1 MSLIIGLLASELHN
15 IFDRLVEK
23 VKGVIAFMET
33 IERRA
38 ERREVRREQILN
50 SALKVFAE
58 RGVKEAIME
67 EVAAEAGMGK
77 GTIYY
82 YFPSKEALL
91 EKIVATTVDYHFNGI
106 LELIEHASSPLE
118 VAEGII
124 EGSVA
129 NYKKN
134 PRLFKV
140 FYMVLAEPR
149 GRVKRA
155 LEVFT
160 GRHLEWLKRL
170 EEAVGP
176 VLLDHGLAPKSFIG
190 FMGTHIHGI
199 ILLATGGQDIDDLKD
214 ESLEALRG
222 LLR

>member
-1 MSLIIGLLASELHN
+1 
-15 IFDRLVEK
+15 
-23 VKGVIAFMET
+23 MET
-33 IERRA
+33 AEKKT
-38 ERREVRREQILN
+38 ERREVRREHILS
-50 SALKVFAE
+50 SALHVFAE
-58 RGVKEAIME
+58 KGVQEATME
-67 EVAAEAGMGK
+67 EVAAEAVMGK

-82 YFPSKEALL
+82 YFPSKESLL
-91 EKIVATTVDYHFNGI
+91 ERIVATTVDYHFNGI
-106 LELIEHASSPLE
+106 LERIEHASTPLE

-160 GRHLEWLKRL
+160 RRHLEWLQRL
-170 EEAVGP
+170 EEAVRP
-176 VLLDHGLAPKSFIG
+176 LLLAHGLASRSFIG
-190 FMGTHIHGI
+190 FMGTHVHGV
-199 ILLATGGQDIDDLKD
+199 ILLATGGRDVEELKE
-214 ESLEALRG
+214 ESLDALRG

>member
-1 MSLIIGLLASELHN
+1 
-15 IFDRLVEK
+15 
-23 VKGVIAFMET
+23 MEAT
-33 IERRA
+33 EQRT

-50 SALKVFAE
+50 SALKVFAA

-91 EKIVATTVDYHFNGI
+91 EEIVATTVDYHFNGI
-106 LELIEHASSPLE
+106 LEVLEEASSPLE

-124 EGSVA
+124 AGSVV
-129 NYKKN
+129 NYKRN

-160 GRHLEWLKRL
+160 ERHLEWLKRL
-170 EEAVGP
+170 EGAVSS
-176 VLLDHGLAPKSFIG
+176 LLLEHGLAPKSFIG
-190 FMGTHIHGI
+190 FMGTHVHGI
-199 ILLATGGQDIDDLKD
+199 ILLATGGRDAEELKE

>member
-1 MSLIIGLLASELHN
+1 
-15 IFDRLVEK
+15 
-23 VKGVIAFMET
+23 MEAT
-33 IERRA
+33 ERRVK
-38 ERREVRREQILN
+38 RREARQEQILN
-50 SALKVFAE
+50 AALEVFAE
-58 RGVKEAIME
+58 RGVKEAVMD
-67 EVAAEAGMGK
+67 EVATAAGMGK

-106 LELIEHASSPLE
+106 LERIKEATTPLE

-140 FYMVLAEPR
+140 FYMVLAEPP

-160 GRHLEWLKRL
+160 GRHLEWLQRL
-170 EEAVGP
+170 EEMVRP
-176 VLLDHGLAPKSFIG
+176 VLSAHGLAPKSFIA
-190 FMGTHIHGI
+190 FMGTHVHGI
-199 ILLATGGQDIDDLKD
+199 ILLATGGRDVDELKE
-214 ESLEALRG
+214 ESLEALKG
-222 LLR
+222 LLSY

>member
-1 MSLIIGLLASELHN
+1 
-15 IFDRLVEK
+15 
-23 VKGVIAFMET
+23 MET
-33 IERRA
+33 AEKKT
-38 ERREVRREQILN
+38 ERREVRREHIL
-50 SALKVFAE
+50 SAALHVFAE
-58 RGVKEAIME
+58 KGVQEATME
-67 EVAAEAGMGK
+67 EVAAEAVMGK

-82 YFPSKEALL
+82 YFPSKESLL

-106 LELIEHASSPLE
+106 LERIEHASTPLE

-155 LEVFT
+155 YEVFT
-160 GRHLEWLKRL
+160 GRHLEWLQRL
-170 EEAVGP
+170 EEAVRP
-176 VLLDHGLAPKSFIG
+176 LLLAHGLVSKSFIG
-190 FMGTHIHGI
+190 FMGTHVHGV
-199 ILLATGGQDIDDLKD
+199 ILLATGGRDVEELKE
-214 ESLEALRG
+214 ESLDALRG